1 MQPLDHIQ
9 NLQQAMIDGGR
20 KAFQT
25 VPVVLQRII
34 EDRLWSERVDRNGKP
49 FQSFEAFATHILWH
63 GLESSIDDLL
73 IYCRKRP
80 DVQALIRGEVGAI
93 TAQVHDDKGR
103 FTRSDIVTTG
113 RGNSPTYALKRLR
126 RDRPD
131 LFQRVVSG
139 ELSANAA
146 AVEAGFRRQTF
157 TCPSN
162 IEGAATAIVRRFGK
176 DGAASLVNALSKR
189 IEAT

>member
-1 MQPLDHIQ
+1 MQPRDHIQ

-25 VPVVLQRII
+25 VPVVLHRII
-34 EDRLWSERVDRNGKP
+34 EDRLWADRVDRDGKP
-49 FQSFEAFATHILWH
+49 FQSFEAFATHILWQ

-80 DVQALIRGEVGAI
+80 DVQALIRGEVGASLP
-93 TAQVHDDKGR
+93 QGR
-103 FTRSDIVTTG
+103 PPINGDNVTFKTQK
-113 RGNSPTYALKRLR
+113 GNSPTYALKRLR

-139 ELSANAA
+139 EMSANAA

-157 TCPSN
+157 TCPADVDR
-162 IEGAATAIVRRFGK
+162 AADVLLRRFGR
-176 DGAASLVNALSKR
+176 DGASSLVGAINKR
-189 IEAT
+189 LGEL